1 MGNCEELS
9 PCSKRFLF
17 FLWLSHHIITSRS
30 GNGTISYVEFIN
42 AAYLPRRGA
51 GRQDIVDVLDDELTQ
66 LIWEASRSEVE
77 LMRLFRKFDRRGT
90 GRIARRDF
98 ASAVNKLG
106 LRDATPS
113 QIDALMDRI
122 DINGDGLLDYAE
134 FVDAALVGS
143 KSRGKA
149 GSRGSPRARRWGR
162 NNGRSLSPTRRIGGG
177 FEYEAS
183 KSRGAAKRPGS
194 RGSSRRNTPRGRD
207 DDRRY

>member
-1 MGNCEELS
+1 LLVLT
-9 PCSKRFLF
+9 LF
-17 FLWLSHHIITSRS
+17 ATCRS
-30 GNGTISYVEFIN
+30 GNGTISYVEFVN

-143 KSRGKA
+143 KSRGGTG

-162 NNGRSLSPTRRIGGG
+162 SNGRSLSPSRRVGGG
-177 FEYEAS
+177 FDYEAS
-183 KSRGAAKRPGS
+183 KTRGAKKYGS
-194 RGSSRRNTPRGRD
+194 RGISRRSTPRGRD
-207 DDRRY
+207 DDGRYD